1 MVGQRTLGP
10 TVNICHDD
18 LDGTAVT
25 AIQQCDNSNS
35 QYAAH
40 IINPVLP
47 FSFSPH
53 STMSSCLNALSA
65 VTWQDFLKPMLEH
78 RLTEAQKTLVTK
90 LLGEWACRPVN

>member
-1 MVGQRTLGP
+1 MVLPEEQFNNRSLW
-10 TVNICHDD
+10 DE
-18 LDGTAVT
+18 
-25 AIQQCDNSNS
+25 S
-35 QYAAH
+35 
-40 IINPVLP
+40 IIPVLL

-78 RLTEAQKTLVTK
+78 RLTEAQRTLVTK